1 MNEQQPY
8 QKDSDMLAADLNL
21 QKLVLIAAVL
31 YLSILFCGGKS
42 FEEKPVYV
50 RG

>member
-1 MNEQQPY
+1 MNKLQTY
-8 QKDSDMLAADLNL
+8 QEDSDMLATDLNL
-21 QKLVLIAAVL
+21 QKLVLTAAVL